1 MPKAIFII
9 CDGLGDLP
17 MNGRTPLSAA
27 RKPNFDA
34 LAKGG
39 QCGLLHTIGVGIT
52 PGSDTAHLALFGYDP
67 CEYYNGR
74 GTFEALGAG
83 MAMKHGDV
91 AFRANFS
98 TVDASHRILDR
109 RAGRLKDATPLEA
122 ALRAIKLPD
131 CTLDFRSTVEHRG
144 VLVLSGPG
152 LSSNISDTDPHETG
166 RQILRCEPLDKT
178 PEAAHTA
185 LLVNEF
191 TRRALSVL
199 KRHPFNLKLEK
210 AHAKPANA
218 LLLRGPGSY
227 VKVEGIEKKYGL
239 KAACIAGGAL
249 YKGVARYVGIA
260 VPFVKGATGR
270 ADTDLHAKAKA
281 ALAAL
286 PSRDIVFI
294 HVKATDSFG
303 HDGDF
308 AGKRSMIERIDGMV
322 GQLRKAA
329 PDAYI
334 ILTGD
339 HTTSVVLKHHSF
351 EPVPIL
357 LNGPN
362 VRTDTVQRFD
372 EMNCAAGSLGHLTG
386 LELFRIV
393 AGLAGKGKI
402 YGS

>member
-1 MPKAIFII
+1 
-9 CDGLGDLP
+9 
-17 MNGRTPLSAA
+17 
-27 RKPNFDA
+27 
-34 LAKGG
+34 
-39 QCGLLHTIGVGIT
+39 
-52 PGSDTAHLALFGYDP
+52 
-67 CEYYNGR
+67 
-74 GTFEALGAG
+74 LGAG

-91 AFRANFS
+91 AFRANFA

-109 RAGRLKDATPLEA
+109 RAGRLKDARPLEA
-122 ALRAIKLPD
+122 ALNSIRLPD
-131 CTLDFRSTVEHRG
+131 CTLEFRATVEHRG
-144 VLVLSGPG
+144 VLALSGSG

-166 RQILRCEPLDKT
+166 RQILRCVPLDKT
-178 PEAAHTA
+178 PEAERTA

-191 TRRALSVL
+191 TRRALSIL

-218 LLLRGPGSY
+218 ILLRGPGSY
-227 VKVEGIEKKYGL
+227 EKVESIDKKYGV

-270 ADTDLHAKAKA
+270 ADTDLDAKAKA

-294 HVKATDSFG
+294 HVKATDSFA
-303 HDGDF
+303 HDGNF
-308 AGKRSMIERIDGMV
+308 AGKRGMIERVDGMV

-339 HTTSVVLKHHSF
+339 HTTSVALKHHSF
-351 EPVPIL
+351 EPVPVLID
-357 LNGPN
+357 GPN
-362 VRTDTVQRFD
+362 VRTDSVSGFD
-372 EMNCAAGSLGHLTG
+372 EMSCAAGSLGHLKG
-386 LELFRIV
+386 LELFRIAV
-393 AGLAGKGKI
+393 GLAGKGKI